1 MLLEVFTL
9 ALETIS
15 VSGFIHVIKYNYY
28 AFWPTE

>member
-1 MLLEVFTL
+1 L